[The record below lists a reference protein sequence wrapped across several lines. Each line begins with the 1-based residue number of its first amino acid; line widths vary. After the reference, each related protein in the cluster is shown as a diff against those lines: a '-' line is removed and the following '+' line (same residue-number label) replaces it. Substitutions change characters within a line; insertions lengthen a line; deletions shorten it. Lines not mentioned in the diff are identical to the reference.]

1 MRTTRSRLSRL
12 ASWGLFLGALFTV
25 GTGFEP
31 GSLTRGGCEATQE
44 HFIRK
49 FTVTVL
55 DATTDAP
62 ISGARVTLGDGEGM
76 SDAAGA
82 VVFPDLFEGAAT
94 VSASHAGYA
103 SKSETA
109 ALTKS
114 DPTWT
119 IRLTPAVNNVVVAV
133 PVEDISTFE
142 DDPLTSNRRDDPV
155 LFFESSAATLASQAS
170 IVTFIDLDLAVIPA
184 NATLVRVTL
193 QGHLVVDSSLGP
205 PGGGGN
211 GGGDGGGNAPS
222 RSRLAPRA
230 TQDEDVWL
238 EAYGVLQPWSQDDL
252 NFMNKPVD
260 YTNDPVA
267 TGLVSATAPTDAAGL
282 KAFTMDLTTFLSRVR
297 SGALRAHGFFV
308 AGRDIVGTGGAVQVL
323 GMTSADYTPAASALK
338 VTAEYLNAAGQ
349 PVEVSLR

>member
-55 DATTDAP
+55 DATTSAP
-62 ISGARVTLGDGEGM
+62 IPGARVTLGDGEGV
-76 SDAAGA
+76 SNAAGA
-82 VVFPDLFEGAAT
+82 VVFADLFEGSAT

-109 ALTKS
+109 ILAKS

-119 IRLTPAVNNVVVAV
+119 IRLTPAVENVVVAV
-133 PVEDISTFE
+133 PVRDISTFE
-142 DDPLTSNRRDDPV
+142 GDPLTSNRKDDPV
-155 LFFESSAATLASQAS
+155 LFFESAAATLANQAS

-193 QGHLVVDSSLGP
+193 QGHLVVDGSLGP
-205 PGGGGN
+205 PGGGG
-211 GGGDGGGNAPS
+211 GGDAPS
-222 RSRLAPRA
+222 RAHLAPRS
-230 TQDEDVWL
+230 TQDEDVAL
-238 EAYGVLQPWSQDDL
+238 DAYGVLQPWSQDDL

-267 TGLVSATAPTDAAGL
+267 TGLVPATAPTDAAGL
-282 KAFTMDLTTFLSRVR
+282 KAFTMDLTTFVTRVR

-308 AGRDIVGTGGAVQVL
+308 AGRDIVGSGGAVQVL
-323 GMTSADYTPAASALK
+323 GMTSSDYRPAEGALK
-338 VTAEYLNAAGQ
+338 VTAEYLNAAGKT
-349 PVEVSLR
+349 VEVSLR